1 MQKGKLNT
9 TLFISI
15 TVVFVANFMFA
26 CSKKII
32 PGMIL
37 EETVTETASAG
48 GFKNQMP
55 RKSSE
60 SNTAP
65 FSGSNTAPFSG
76 SNEGGSGFEVPDEG
90 GSGFEVPERES
101 IPDKRFLD
109 TGNLRDIYFKFD
121 RYDLDDASRA
131 VLTKNAVYLKLTNPV
146 AKIEIQGHCDERG
159 TNNYNI
165 SLGQRRAQST
175 KSFLVSQGVSRDRI
189 HIISYG
195 EERPFCFNSD
205 KTCWSKNRRAHFRI
219 TG

>member
-60 SNTAP
+60 SNTVP
-65 FSGSNTAPFSG
+65 FSGSNTAPFTG
-76 SNEGGSGFEVPDEG
+76 SNEGGSGFEVA
-90 GSGFEVPERES
+90 ERER
-101 IPDKRFLD
+101 IADKRFQDTGAFLD
-109 TGNLRDIYFKFD
+109 TVALRDIYFKFD

-131 VLTKNAVYLKLTNPV
+131 VLTKNAAYLRSTNPV

-175 KSFLVSQGVSRDRI
+175 KSFLVSQGVSGDRI

>member
-1 MQKGKLNT
+1 
-9 TLFISI
+9 
-15 TVVFVANFMFA
+15 
-26 CSKKII
+26 
-32 PGMIL
+32 MIL

-60 SNTAP
+60 SNTVP
-65 FSGSNTAPFSG
+65 FSGSNTAPFTG
-76 SNEGGSGFEVPDEG
+76 SNEGGSGFEVA
-90 GSGFEVPERES
+90 ERER
-101 IPDKRFLD
+101 IADKRFQDTGAFLD
-109 TGNLRDIYFKFD
+109 TVVLRDIYFKFD

-131 VLTKNAVYLKLTNPV
+131 VLTKNAAYLRSTNPV

-175 KSFLVSQGVSRDRI
+175 KSFLVSQGVSGDRI

-195 EERPFCFNSD
+195 EEKPFCSNSGE
-205 KTCWSKNRRAHFRI
+205 TCWSKNRRAHFRI